1 MHVPRVF
8 PRLRTVACGMLLLP
22 AWSASQRPPQPGQ
35 LTVKSTPAGASIT
48 IDGQLMKR
56 PTNYTYY
63 VSPGTHTVSLSA
75 PPACT
80 QETKVSVTA
89 GTALTLNCTEKG
101 WEPAKPTAK

>member
-1 MHVPRVF
+1 MNAPRMF
-8 PRLRTVACGMLLLP
+8 TRLSTAVCGMLVLP
-22 AWSASQRPPQPGQ
+22 AWLASQRPPQPGQ

-63 VSPGTHTVSLSA
+63 VSPGTHRVSLSA

-80 QETKVSVTA
+80 QQTTVPVTA

-101 WEPAKPTAK
+101 WEPVKPTAK